1 MNDVIHDNSVKGIHQ
16 DPLTGNVI
24 LGRPDVDF
32 SNNSAV
38 AIPIQGLENG
48 KITQTYAPVISTTTY
63 GTYDKVETP
72 KVPEG
77 MFDKMRYEVWK
88 YATDHLDKSD
98 HVDFPFNDD
107 TVYVVWCCKTLQNW
121 KALISTKLTDGM
133 YYECTYNGDKDEL
146 YFDAYKKF
154 EHRTIENFKG

>member
-1 MNDVIHDNSVKGIHQ
+1 MNEVIHDDSVKGVHQ

-24 LGRPDVDF
+24 GIPNADF

-38 AIPIQGLENG
+38 AIPIQGLDNG
-48 KITQTYAPVISTTTY
+48 RNMLMHTYAPVISETTY
-63 GTYDKVETP
+63 GKIERTP
-72 KVPEG
+72 EVPTG
-77 MFDKMRYEVWK
+77 MFDKMRFEVWK

-98 HVDFPFNDD
+98 RVDFPFNDD

-154 EHRTIENFKG
+154 DHKTIENFKG